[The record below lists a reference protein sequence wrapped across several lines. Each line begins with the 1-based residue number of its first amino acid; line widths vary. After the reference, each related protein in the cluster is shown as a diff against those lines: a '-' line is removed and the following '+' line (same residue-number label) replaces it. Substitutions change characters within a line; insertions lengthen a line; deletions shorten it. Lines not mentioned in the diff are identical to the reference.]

1 MTGESIV
8 LYNRVQVG
16 TDAFNRP
23 IYEDAAETIE
33 NVLIGAPSS
42 EDVLNE
48 MNLSGRRIAY
58 TLAIPKGDVH
68 SWDGVTVG
76 FWGKRFRTI
85 GDATQGIE
93 HLIPLAWNKKVN
105 VELYE

>member
-8 LYNRVQVG
+8 LYNKVQVG

-58 TLAIPKGDVH
+58 TLAIPKGDAH

-76 FWGKRFRTI
+76 FWGKRFRVI
-85 GDATQGIE
+85 GDAAQGIE